1 MRDIVDVK
9 FMLTTAKQKTKLLFS
24 SVLPHMLFNEEFL
37 LVLIQF
43 CHLSA
48 RKQFMVVVVVV
59 VVVVFQKG

>member
-9 FMLTTAKQKTKLLFS
+9 FMLTTAKQKTKVLFS
-24 SVLPHMLFNEEFL
+24 SVLPRMLFNEEFL

-48 RKQFMVVVVVV
+48 RKQLTFN
-59 VVVVFQKG
+59 